1 MYAIIE
7 TGGRQFWVEPGET
20 IRVEKLE
27 AELGKALTFKA
38 LWAVGET
45 PAGKEPEVSR
55 NAQVTAEVVKQY
67 RGAKILVF
75 KRRTKKAYKK
85 LQGHRQYY
93 TDIKIKAISIN

>member
-27 AELGKALTFKA
+27 AQPGKELTFPV
-38 LWAVGET
+38 LWAVGE
-45 PAGKEPEVSR
+45 AKDGQSPEGSR
-55 NAQVTAEVVKQY
+55 SGQVTAEVIGQC
-67 RGAKILVF
+67 RGPKILVF

-85 LQGHRQYY
+85 LQGHRQNY
-93 TDIKIKAISIN
+93 TDIRIKAISIN

>member
-27 AELGKALTFKA
+27 AETGKELTFPA
-38 LWAVGET
+38 LWAVGEAT
-45 PAGKEPEVSR
+45 EGSR
-55 NAQVTAEVVKQY
+55 NGQVTAEVVSQC
-67 RGAKILVF
+67 RGPKILVF
-75 KRRTKKAYKK
+75 KKRTKKAYKK

-93 TDIKIKAISIN
+93 TDIRIKAISTN